1 MDGIPKPYPRS
12 IIESMRFMMCFPSV
26 PWMRSIR
33 RMILVNLLFTE
44 IMRFLRRFKFYHMK
58 TCKHIFQNTKRKP
71 QMKFNH
77 INIIYILYVYTFI
90 FIYHISYIQNIY
102 IFDQIYRYVSL
113 SSLTSLAFLP
123 PGKISHHFLRA
134 NQRYRQVIN
143 KVSETEKEEVKDD
156 KEDPNKRKKNTE
168 QWKRVPGCLLE
179 SLGDEMLPIYL
190 YDTYI
195 YIYI

>member
-26 PWMRSIR
+26 PWMLSIR

-77 INIIYILYVYTFI
+77 INIIYIYIICLY
-90 FIYHISYIQNIY
+90 IYFHISHIIY
-102 IFDQIYRYVSL
+102 S
-113 SSLTSLAFLP
+113 
-123 PGKISHHFLRA
+123 
-134 NQRYRQVIN
+134 N
-143 KVSETEKEEVKDD
+143 
-156 KEDPNKRKKNTE
+156 
-168 QWKRVPGCLLE
+168 
-179 SLGDEMLPIYL
+179 
-190 YDTYI
+190 I
-195 YIYI
+195 YIYIRSNIQVCISLFPDLLGLFATRKNLSSFLAGQPTVPPGHQQSL